1 MDTLIKIDNFNDIK
15 TKNKSRLKFFLNEIV
30 KNKDIPI
37 HLLSDKIIT
46 KILDGLYIKNNIIPY
61 TLMSS
66 TVSVDKNTYIT
77 DDSIYSKYKT
87 LFITSQ
93 NIVEKI
99 NKIINGCEN
108 FMSKIECNH
117 INNFITRIDIKITEH
132 QKKQRKDDKLLYI
145 KTYSHFLSLRESLF
159 ILKNEIYNDFNHVYL
174 ETLYLKYNILT
185 Y

>member
-15 TKNKSRLKFFLNEIV
+15 TKNKSRLKFFFNEIV

-37 HLLSDKIIT
+37 PLLSDKIIT
-46 KILDGLYIKNNIIPY
+46 KILDGLYIKNNIIPC

-77 DDSIYSKYKT
+77 DETIYSKYKT

-117 INNFITRIDIKITEH
+117 INNFITRIDIKMTNCCI
-132 QKKQRKDDKLLYI
+132 
-145 KTYSHFLSLRESLF
+145 
-159 ILKNEIYNDFNHVYL
+159 
-174 ETLYLKYNILT
+174 
-185 Y
+185 